1 MNFFPNINNISGH
14 LQPTRQLYF
23 GYSYTCPQNQ
33 NILRVKFSHKRRA
46 YNFINIWSYMNLL
59 LLNLTHRRPEQK
71 KRWRQILKIFL
82 DKEII
87 FTQTFT
93 TYMKKKLTST
103 KTAECNSRFCSDL
116 SWECV
121 ESLFLPCGGYNRSRT
136 HFTWLQTLLSS
147 NLFSRRKPLRP
158 SVKISNPLPSFFL
171 TPTRSAKWLP

>member
-1 MNFFPNINNISGH
+1 MSVAFWFFVH
-14 LQPTRQLYF
+14 LPAESKYIMSLFFIQK
-23 GYSYTCPQNQ
+23 
-33 NILRVKFSHKRRA
+33 RV
-46 YNFINIWSYMNLL
+46 YYFINIWPYMDLL
-59 LLNLTHRRPEQK
+59 LFNLTHRRPEQK
-71 KRWRQILKIFL
+71 KKRWRHMLRIFL

-93 TYMKKKLTST
+93 TYVKNKSSLRHKI
-103 KTAECNSRFCSDL
+103 AERNSRFCSDL

-121 ESLFLPCGGYNRSRT
+121 ESHLLPCAGYNRSRT

-171 TPTRSAKWLP
+171 TPTGSAKWLP